1 MRTNYKIVDTVAGLE
16 KAVRTL
22 EKTKAIAVDMEA
34 DSMYHFQVKVCL
46 VQMATEKSTIVIDP
60 LKVKNL
66 SPLKPI
72 FSNPDI
78 KKIFHG
84 ADYDVRSLFRDFTI
98 EINNLFD
105 TELACRFLGIKET
118 GLEAVIEKYLNINLD
133 KKYQKKDW
141 SKRPLPQEMIDYA
154 AGDVIHLLTLAQ
166 VCEKELEK
174 KCRLAWVLEECDA
187 LSKVRPVLW
196 DEEPLFLKFKGA
208 GRLKSK
214 SLAVLEALLQFRK
227 GIAEKK
233 DKPLFKI
240 IGNDS
245 IVKIATAKPVTI
257 RRLKGIKALS
267 GKQINM
273 YGNDLIE
280 TVDRALKIPE
290 SKLPVYPK
298 KKAQALPYEVPER
311 ITALKSW
318 RASKAKV
325 LKIEP
330 GIICNNALITSIAI
344 QNPVDRGAM
353 GRIKEMKNWQKNEFG
368 QEIITLLRSLK

>member
-1 MRTNYKIVDTVAGLE
+1 MRTNYKIINTIAGLE

-22 EKTKAIAVDMEA
+22 EKTKTIAVDMEA
-34 DSMYHFQVKVCL
+34 DSMYHFQEKVCL
-46 VQMATEKSTIVIDP
+46 VQMATEKSTIVVDP
-60 LKVKNL
+60 LQVKNL
-66 SPLKPI
+66 SSLKPL

-84 ADYDVRSLFRDFTI
+84 ADYDVRSLFRDFSI

-118 GLEAVIEKYLNINLD
+118 GLEAVIEKYLHINLD

-141 SKRPLPQEMIDYA
+141 SKRPLPKEMIDYA
-154 AGDVIHLLTLAQ
+154 AGDVIYLLKLSK

-174 KCRLAWVLEECDA
+174 KCRLDWVLEECDA
-187 LSKVRPVLW
+187 LSKVRPVLS

-208 GRLKSK
+208 GWLKSK

-245 IVKIATAKPVTI
+245 IMKIATAKPVTL

-280 TVDRALKIPE
+280 TVARALKIPE

-298 KKAQALPYEVPER
+298 KKAKALPYEVPER
-311 ITALKSW
+311 RKALKFW
-318 RASKAKV
+318 RASKAKA

-330 GIICNNALITSIAI
+330 GIICNNVLITSIAI
-344 QNPVDRGAM
+344 QNPVDRRAIH
-353 GRIKEMKNWQKNEFG
+353 RIKGMKNWQKNEFG
-368 QEIITLLRSLK
+368 REIITLLRSLK

>member
-1 MRTNYKIVDTVAGLE
+1 MGTNYKIIDTEAGLE

-22 EKTKAIAVDMEA
+22 EKGKAVAVDMEA

-46 VQMATEKSTIVIDP
+46 VQMATEKSTIVVDA
-60 LKVKNL
+60 LQVKNL
-66 SPLKPI
+66 SPLKPL

-118 GLEAVIEKYLNINLD
+118 GLEAVIEKYLHINLD

-154 AGDVIHLLTLAQ
+154 AGDVIYLLKLAK

-174 KCRLAWVLEECDA
+174 KCRLAWVLEECDY
-187 LSKVRPVLW
+187 LSKVRPVLS

-227 GIAEKK
+227 SIAEKK

-245 IVKIATAKPVTI
+245 IMKITTAKPVTL
-257 RRLKGIKALS
+257 RRLKGTKALS

-273 YGNDLIE
+273 YGNGLIE
-280 TVDRALKIPE
+280 VVAGALKIPE
-290 SKLPVYPK
+290 NKLPVYPN
-298 KKAQALPYEVPER
+298 KKAQRLPYEVPAR
-311 ITALKSW
+311 IKALKSW
-318 RASKAKV
+318 RASKVRA
-325 LKIEP
+325 LKIDP
-330 GIICNNALITSIAI
+330 GMICNNALITSIAI
-344 QNPVDRGAM
+344 QNPVDIRAV
-353 GRIKEMKNWQKNEFG
+353 GRIKEMKNWQKAEFG
-368 QEIITLLRSLK
+368 QEIITLLRRLK

>member
-1 MRTNYKIVDTVAGLE
+1 MGSNYKIIDTEAELE
-16 KAVRTL
+16 KAVSILKNT
-22 EKTKAIAVDMEA
+22 KTVAVDMEA

-46 VQMATEKSTIVIDP
+46 VQMATEKSTIVVDP
-60 LKVKNL
+60 LQVKNL
-66 SPLKPI
+66 SPLKPL

-84 ADYDVRSLFRDFTI
+84 ADYDVRSLFRDFSI

-118 GLEAVIEKYLNINLD
+118 GLEAVIEKYLNITLD
-133 KKYQKKDW
+133 KKCQKKDW
-141 SKRPLPQEMIDYA
+141 SQRPLPKEMIDYA
-154 AGDVIHLLTLAQ
+154 AADVKYLLTLTQ

-174 KCRLAWVLEECDA
+174 KCRLAWVLEECNC
-187 LSKVRPVLW
+187 LSKVRPVLS
-196 DEEPLFLKFKGA
+196 DGEPLFLKFKGA

-227 GIAEKK
+227 GVAEKK

-245 IVKIATAKPVTI
+245 MMKIATAKPVTL
-257 RRLKGIKALS
+257 RRLKGINALS
-267 GKQINM
+267 EKQIHM

-280 TVDRALKIPE
+280 VVAGALKIPD

-298 KKAQALPYEVPER
+298 KKAQVLPYEIPKR
-311 ITALKSW
+311 IKALKAW
-318 RASKAKV
+318 RTSKVRA
-325 LKIEP
+325 LEIDP

-344 QNPVDRGAM
+344 QNPVDKRSLD
-353 GRIKEMKNWQKNEFG
+353 RIKEMRNWQKQEFG
-368 QEIITLLRSLK
+368 REIITLLRRLK

>member
-1 MRTNYKIVDTVAGLE
+1 MIANYKIIDTAAGLE

-22 EKTKAIAVDMEA
+22 EKTKAVAVDMEA

-46 VQMATEKSTIVIDP
+46 IQMATEKSTIVIDP

-66 SPLKPI
+66 SPIKPL

-84 ADYDVRSLFRDFTI
+84 ADYDVRSLFRDFSI

-118 GLEAVIEKYLNINLD
+118 GLEAVIEKYLNITLD
-133 KKYQKKDW
+133 KKCQKKDW

-154 AGDVIHLLTLAQ
+154 AGDVIHLLTLAK

-187 LSKVRPVLW
+187 LSKVRPVLS

-227 GIAEKK
+227 GVAEKK

-245 IVKIATAKPVTI
+245 IMKIATAKPVTI

-267 GKQINM
+267 GKQMNM

-280 TVDRALKIPE
+280 TVARALKISE

-318 RASKAKV
+318 RASKAKA

-344 QNPVDRGAM
+344 QNPVDRRAIH
-353 GRIKEMKNWQKNEFG
+353 RIKEMKNWQKNEFG

>member
-1 MRTNYKIVDTVAGLE
+1 MGSNYKIIDTEAGLE
-16 KAVRTL
+16 KAVSLLKNT
-22 EKTKAIAVDMEA
+22 KTVAVDMEA

-46 VQMATEKSTIVIDP
+46 VQMATEKSTIVVDP
-60 LKVKNL
+60 LQVKNL
-66 SPLKPI
+66 SPLKPL

-84 ADYDVRSLFRDFTI
+84 ADYDVRSLFRDFSI
-98 EINNLFD
+98 EINHLFD

-118 GLEAVIEKYLNINLD
+118 GLEAILEKYLNINLD
-133 KKYQKKDW
+133 KRCQKKDW
-141 SKRPLPQEMIDYA
+141 SQRPLPQEMIDYA
-154 AGDVIHLLTLAQ
+154 AGDVKYLLKLAQ

-174 KCRLAWVLEECDA
+174 KCRLAWVLEECNC
-187 LSKVRPVLW
+187 LSKVRPVLPN
-196 DEEPLFLKFKGA
+196 EEPLFLKFKGA

-245 IVKIATAKPVTI
+245 MMKIATAKPVTL

-280 TVDRALKIPE
+280 VVAGALEIPD
-290 SKLPVYPK
+290 SRLPVYPK
-298 KKAQALPYEVPER
+298 KKAQKLPYEVPER
-311 ITALKSW
+311 IKALKSW
-318 RASKAKV
+318 RVSKVRA
-325 LKIEP
+325 LKIDP
-330 GIICNNALITSIAI
+330 GIICNNSLITSIAI
-344 QNPVDRGAM
+344 QNPVDKRSLD
-353 GRIKEMKNWQKNEFG
+353 RIKEMRNWQKKEFG
-368 QEIITLLRSLK
+368 REIITLLRRLQ